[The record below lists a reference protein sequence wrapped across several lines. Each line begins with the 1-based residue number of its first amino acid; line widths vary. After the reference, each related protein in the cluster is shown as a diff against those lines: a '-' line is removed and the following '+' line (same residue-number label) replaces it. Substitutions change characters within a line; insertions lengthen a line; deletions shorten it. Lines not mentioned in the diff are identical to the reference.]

1 MARRAK
7 YTAAERRAY
16 ATGKAY
22 KLGKEGRRIK
32 FENEKNKAAFRA
44 GYKSPSVAKYPKTGG
59 KA

>member
-22 KLGKEGRRIK
+22 KLGKEGRKIK
-32 FENEKNKAAFRA
+32 FKNEKNKAAFRA
-44 GYKSPSVAKYPKTGG
+44 GYKSSVAKYPKTGG